1 MKHKRLKPLTYAQ
14 TIRFHGHN
22 GPFLALGYRLG
33 EHVNTTLKPKGIMEY
48 HITVYVR
55 KEKPFTCV
63 IDGLQCATFA
73 TTGKGNIQVKKRK
86 EPGIRVKIVTA
97 KRRLTF
103 TSTTRALTLC
113 HGQKDLERAASA
125 VFKER
130 FESLWNQDDQVAAQK
145 AR

>member
-14 TIRFHGHN
+14 TVRFHGHN

-33 EHVNTTLKPKGIMEY
+33 EHVNTMIKPKGIMAY

-73 TTGKGNIQVKKRK
+73 TMGKGNIQVKKRK
-86 EPGIRVKIVTA
+86 EPSIRVKIVTA
-97 KRRLTF
+97 RRGLTF
-103 TSTTRALTLC
+103 TSTTRALALC
-113 HGQKDLERAASA
+113 RGQKDLELAASA

-130 FESLWNQDDQVAAQK
+130 FSSLWKQGARVDKQK